1 MKSRQIGYLQ
11 PKKHFS
17 AYQEQRASLL
27 VLEEKHIHKGTLSSF
42 KWDRLKLWQTRN
54 ILPPLPL
61 KKVSE
66 TSTYG
71 LRKSMGFCCCGQQ
84 KIKTIQWAFLL
95 QGLIK
100 LQRGTIPALSRSSTA
115 AIYNSEITHHRNNS
129 WKSNDFPATVNCC
142 K

>member
-27 VLEEKHIHKGTLSSF
+27 VLEGKHIHKGTLSSF

-66 TSTYG
+66 TSMRWNIHKWFEKFYG
-71 LRKSMGFCCCGQQ
+71 
-84 KIKTIQWAFLL
+84 FLL
-95 QGLIK
+95 LWSTK
-100 LQRGTIPALSRSSTA
+100 NKDNSVSVSTA
-115 AIYNSEITHHRNNS
+115 GSDKTGREGQFQRCQDHQPLQSITV
-129 WKSNDFPATVNCC
+129 K
-142 K
+142 